1 MKKVSEVSALVGVSR
16 RTLQYYDDEGL
27 ITVQRSKDNYRLYDE
42 AAMERVWQILVY
54 RAMDIELKDI
64 SLLLDLNEDERNTFL
79 GRRIEEI
86 QEEIDELKEKERFI
100 LHIKEHGMPVV
111 PPEDK
116 KNGRTYV
123 EHISTL
129 KQKLAGGECYE
140 KV

>member
-64 SLLLDLNEDERNTFL
+64 SLLLDLNEEERKAFL
-79 GRRIEEI
+79 SRRS
-86 QEEIDELKEKERFI
+86 DGDSRRNAT
-100 LHIKEHGMPVV
+100 GV
-111 PPEDK
+111 
-116 KNGRTYV
+116 
-123 EHISTL
+123 
-129 KQKLAGGECYE
+129 
-140 KV
+140 